1 MLKAMRRNVQ
11 SLKPI
16 LWIVV
21 ATFIVA
27 IFAIWGGGSRVDE
40 GSPSSTLITVGGTK
54 ISGDAFVQTLR
65 QRLDDMRRQYQQIDA
80 SVIQQLN
87 VPQQVLEQIVQQNLL
102 LQTARD
108 LGLRVSKEELRERI
122 KSYPVFQKDGQFI
135 GFAQYQQILEYNRI
149 PLAEFEAGLKKDVL
163 VTKVIQV
170 LTSGIAVTDDQVWE
184 AYRKQNESA
193 RIDYL
198 VADAAKMEAAP
209 PSAAEVAAYFEQNK
223 AKYRLPD
230 RRVGSYVYIRTDDI
244 LKEVKADD
252 QEIAAYYE
260 QNKEQFRDPE
270 QVKVSRIH
278 MPFTADDKDKVLAQA
293 RDVQRRAQADEDF
306 AALART
312 YSKDDKAK
320 DGGDWGLYDWK
331 GLSAKETEA
340 VQKLEQGQVSDL
352 LELEAGAAILK
363 VTQKTPERIKTPDE
377 VKPMVKN
384 MLEFRKAQ
392 SLAQERMERVV
403 NLAKREKSL
412 DIAAQKE
419 GLHPA
424 STGPLKRGEAIPD
437 KDMAGTIS
445 EALFGLEV
453 GGISDLLRPPTGTAA
468 VELKS
473 VEAERDATLAEV
485 QSQVEAD
492 LLAAAKKEA
501 ARKKVLE
508 ARSRLTDKWDEVAA
522 KTGLEYKSVEEHK
535 REQYLSL
542 IGESPEFDRL
552 AFSLPLKEPSEPLPA
567 ENGYALLRVVDR
579 KTVTREDFEKVKATE
594 RTTLLEAERNKFLQS
609 YLAQAQQAKKV
620 RINYELFLRLNTE
633 ILGRYKTE

>member
-11 SLKPI
+11 SLKPV

-40 GSPSSTLITVGGTK
+40 GSPSSTLVTIGGTK
-54 ISGDAFVQTLR
+54 ISGDTFVQTLR

-87 VPQQVLEQIVQQNLL
+87 VPQQVLEQLVQQNLL

-108 LGLRVSKEELRERI
+108 LGLRVSDAEIRERI
-122 KSYPVFQKDGQFI
+122 KAYPVFQKDGQFI

-149 PLAEFEAGLKKDVL
+149 PVAEFEAGLKRDIL
-163 VTKVIQV
+163 VTKVIQI

-198 VADAAKMEAAP
+198 VADASKMEAP
-209 PSAAEVAAYFEQNK
+209 QPSAAEVAAYFEQNK

-230 RRVGSYVYIRTDDI
+230 RRVGNYVYIKTDDVA
-244 LKEVKADD
+244 KEVKVDD
-252 QEIAAYYE
+252 QEVAAYYK
-260 QNKEQFRDPE
+260 QNEAQFKEPE

-278 MPFTADDKDKVLAQA
+278 MPFTAQDKDAVLTQA
-293 RDVQRRAQADEDF
+293 RDVQRRAQAGEDF
-306 AALART
+306 AALARA

-320 DGGDWGLYDWK
+320 DGGDWGLFDWK
-331 GLSAKETEA
+331 GLSPKETEA
-340 VQKLEQGQVSDL
+340 VQKLEQGQVSDVI
-352 LELEAGAAILK
+352 ELEAGAAILK
-363 VTQKTPERIKTPDE
+363 ITQKTPERTKTLDE
-377 VKPMVKN
+377 VKPLVTN
-384 MLEFRKAQ
+384 MLGFRKAQ
-392 SLAQERMERVV
+392 QLVQERMERVV
-403 NLAKREKSL
+403 SLAKREKSL
-412 DIAAQKE
+412 DLAAQKE

-437 KDMAGTIS
+437 KDTTGTIS
-445 EALFGLEV
+445 EALFGLKPGE
-453 GGISDLLRPPTGTAA
+453 ISDLIRTPSGMAA
-468 VELKS
+468 AELKS
-473 VEAERDATLAEV
+473 VEAERDATLPEV

-492 LLAAAKKEA
+492 LLTTAKKEA
-501 ARKKVLE
+501 ARKKILE

-542 IGESPEFDRL
+542 VGESPEFDRL

-609 YLAQAQQAKKV
+609 FLAQAQQAKKV
-620 RINYELFLRLNTE
+620 KVNYELFLRLNNE